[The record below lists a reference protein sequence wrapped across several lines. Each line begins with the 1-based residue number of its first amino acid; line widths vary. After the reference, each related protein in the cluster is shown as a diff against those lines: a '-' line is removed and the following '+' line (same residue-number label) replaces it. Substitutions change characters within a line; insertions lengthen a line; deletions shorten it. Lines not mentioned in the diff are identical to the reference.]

1 MSLGIYPVLNPPV
14 PEATFDGLGEV
25 LASQFEIIDELANE
39 HGFTRLTAFADTREI
54 PADFDGPPEDLEQ
67 VMGPWEDWFACRD
80 GRVAFESLAQLVTD
94 SPGVAQ
100 QLEAPDA
107 VAAELRAFASALE
120 IGERHGSQFRLEM
133 S

>member
-25 LASQFEIIDELANE
+25 LASQFEIIDEVASE
-39 HGFTRLTAFADTREI
+39 HGLTRLTAFADTREI
-54 PADFDGPPEDLEQ
+54 PADFDGPPEDLER

-80 GRVAFESLAQLVTD
+80 GRAAFESLAQLVTD
-94 SPGVAQ
+94 TPAVAQ
-100 QLEAPDA
+100 RLEAPDA
-107 VAAELRAFASALE
+107 VAAELRAIASALAV
-120 IGERHGSQFRLEM
+120 GEARGSQFRLEM